1 MPKDNISPLE
11 NSLLWAQKFG
21 QAPDI
26 NKTVQAVIAAGINEP
41 YVVAAQRILAKVTN
55 IETRIA
61 LAQEVQRRIPPY
73 IRSRFDDEEMAQQV
87 EGELRSFIHYLEVI
101 KDALKI
107 DSVNEKYRETV
118 RKVEDITP
126 FDITIYLCTMDFHNK
141 TAYNRFLAFSQ
152 ASYHYVE
159 IEKDE
164 DQDITTIPLY
174 TSLFEDKIVTK
185 SVITFCQS
193 LLDAECTRVHFLK
206 KKDDCFITLSDFPR
220 ARRNACFDAY
230 IAYRANEERKLL
242 SQDNER
248 EDDPTLREAKIELL
262 KKEVQNYKSAEQN
275 PETEK
280 ETLRMAEYFINHLR
294 RDLGFAEPKEE
305 INPFSEE
312 LIIHNHD
319 FEIDQ
324 RIKAVHKAKICR
336 SAADYG
342 VIMRLLIELH
352 ECQKTDYTA
361 VANRINKACGTTITS
376 AYSLKMSH
384 ALNDIGGT
392 WKEGWKDL
400 AYTRQSA
407 NLLNHF
413 KEIAR
418 IFMK

>member
-1 MPKDNISPLE
+1 MPKDNLSPLE
-11 NSLLWAQKFG
+11 NSLLWAQKMG

-26 NKTVQAVIAAGINEP
+26 NKTVQDVIAAGINEP
-41 YVVAAQRILAKVTN
+41 YVVAAQRILAKIPN
-55 IETRIA
+55 IETRIS

-73 IRSRFDDEEMAQQV
+73 IRSRFDDEELALQADD
-87 EGELRSFIHYLEVI
+87 ELRSYIRYLEVI
-101 KDALKI
+101 KDMLKI
-107 DSVNEKYRETV
+107 DSLNQKYQESIQKLENSIPLDT
-118 RKVEDITP
+118 
-126 FDITIYLCTMDFHNK
+126 TIYLGTMDFHIK
-141 TAYNRFLAFSQ
+141 TAHNRFLAFSQ
-152 ASYHYVE
+152 AIYHYVE
-159 IEKDE
+159 VKKDE
-164 DQDITTIPLY
+164 DQNLTTIPIY
-174 TSLFEDKIVTK
+174 TSLFENKITA
-185 SVITFCQS
+185 SSIIPFCQS
-193 LLDAECTRVHFLK
+193 LLDAESSRVHFIK
-206 KKDDCFITLSDFPR
+206 KQDDCFITLSDFPR

-248 EDDPTLREAKIELL
+248 EDDPTLYEAKIELL
-262 KKEVQNYKSAEQN
+262 KKEVQNYKSAEQD
-275 PETEK
+275 PETDK

-361 VANRINKACGTTITS
+361 VANRINKACGTTVTS